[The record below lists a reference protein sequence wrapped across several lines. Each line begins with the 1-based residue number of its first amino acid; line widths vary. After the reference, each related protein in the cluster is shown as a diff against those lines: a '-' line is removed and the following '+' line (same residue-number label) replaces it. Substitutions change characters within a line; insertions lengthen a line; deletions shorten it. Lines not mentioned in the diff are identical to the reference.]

1 MRAPSVD
8 IIRELRHIVGV
19 DRDKRLT
26 GMETAMNIYEYAMKM
41 ESDGREYYL
50 DQAQKQEHPALKK
63 ILIEL
68 ADDELKHY
76 RIFKAMRDGE
86 PAEYRDEEKTTILS
100 SVKNVFEIFRAE
112 GKDLTFP
119 ESAKEVWEKAQE
131 IEEESETFYREKA
144 EEVGDDSKKQ
154 ILNKIADEEH
164 KHWVTMQNVVQFLD
178 RPNHWLED
186 AEWSNLDQY

>member
-1 MRAPSVD
+1 
-8 IIRELRHIVGV
+8 
-19 DRDKRLT
+19 
-26 GMETAMNIYEYAMKM
+26 METAMNIYEYAMKM